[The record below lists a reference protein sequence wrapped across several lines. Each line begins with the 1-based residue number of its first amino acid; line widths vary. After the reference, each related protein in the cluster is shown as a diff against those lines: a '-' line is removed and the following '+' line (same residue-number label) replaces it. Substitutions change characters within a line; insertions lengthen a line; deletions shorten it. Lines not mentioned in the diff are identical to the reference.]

1 METPNT
7 DNHTGEETAQWLKNN
22 IVGQEITNI
31 TNTSI
36 TLKNG
41 YTLTIECNEGC
52 GACNNGW
59 AEWAVED
66 TTPIGAVTNVECEY
80 YEDEY
85 GYTDEKFRIFIYLK
99 DKPRITIT
107 GDDGVGNGCYGYGF
121 HLTLTNITQ

>member
-31 TNTSI
+31 TNTEI

-41 YTLTIECNEGC
+41 YILTIECNEGC

-59 AEWAVED
+59 AKWVLKSSNTKGVVMDVGYKDNDPDGDTFSVFIYCED
-66 TTPIGAVTNVECEY
+66 TT
-80 YEDEY
+80 
-85 GYTDEKFRIFIYLK
+85 
-99 DKPRITIT
+99 ITIE
-107 GDDGVGNGCYGYGF
+107 GDNAYAEACYGYGF
-121 HLTLTNITQ
+121 YLTLTSITQ

>member
-52 GACNNGW
+52 GA
-59 AEWAVED
+59 V
-66 TTPIGAVTNVECEY
+66 TTG
-80 YEDEY
+80 
-85 GYTDEKFRIFIYLK
+85 GQ
-99 DKPRITIT
+99 
-107 GDDGVGNGCYGYGF
+107 NGCSKAA
-121 HLTLTNITQ
+121 TQKVLSWM